1 MTGMP
6 TYSIDITVDPS
17 STVTEEL
24 WVEGEAVD
32 WVSIRFPPGPSGLLE
47 VAIFYGEKQ
56 IWPSEEGQVFK
67 GDNEW
72 IHFEDYWPLPET
84 PCRLII
90 KAVNRDEVYEH
101 SVYVRLHTKPLKAE
115 RKVKFRVTP
124 EGFIEVSV

>member
-1 MTGMP
+1 MP
-6 TYSIDITVDPS
+6 TYSISVTVDPS
-17 STVTEEL
+17 SEETEEL

-84 PCRLII
+84 PCRLLV
-90 KAVNRDEVYEH
+90 KAVNKDEVYEH
-101 SVYVRLHTKPLKAE
+101 SVYVRLPTKPLKTE